1 MKVIAIIP
9 ARGGSKGV
17 PGKNIRLLGS
27 KPLLQYTAEAALKSE
42 LLDHTIISTDSDN
55 IASIAKSCGIEIP
68 FIRPDVLATDTAAS
82 IDVVI
87 HAINFLEKQG
97 KFYDAVC
104 LLQPTNPFRAAGF
117 IDRAIKQFIQKDA
130 DCLISVLPVPHEFN
144 PHWVFEIG
152 MKGEL
157 NIATGE
163 KEIIKRRQDLPPA
176 FFRDG
181 SIYLTK
187 TSVIKDQQSFYG
199 KHIEYIESDPLFYVN
214 IDSEN
219 DWLDA
224 VRKLPFVLPL
234 IEVPVK
240 K

>member
-97 KFYDAVC
+97 K
-104 LLQPTNPFRAAGF
+104 
-117 IDRAIKQFIQKDA
+117 
-130 DCLISVLPVPHEFN
+130 
-144 PHWVFEIG
+144 
-152 MKGEL
+152 
-157 NIATGE
+157 
-163 KEIIKRRQDLPPA
+163 
-176 FFRDG
+176 
-181 SIYLTK
+181 
-187 TSVIKDQQSFYG
+187 
-199 KHIEYIESDPLFYVN
+199 
-214 IDSEN
+214 
-219 DWLDA
+219 
-224 VRKLPFVLPL
+224 
-234 IEVPVK
+234 
-240 K
+240 